1 MKKFLINNKE
11 IIKYII
17 GGGMTTAINLIVFFF
32 LNNVVH
38 THYLFANFMSIVI
51 SIVVAFFINKFFVF
65 PQVTHTLRALVK
77 EFLLFCGFRAIT
89 GLFDMT
95 FIALFVSW
103 MGINSNLAKLLTEV
117 TVVALNYV
125 FSKFFVFK

>member
-51 SIVVAFFINKFFVF
+51 SIVFAFFINKFFVF